1 MCEVLTASYDQAHKI
16 YKRHAAV
23 TKSKVSYIPVE
34 VVSLIRCFSDPFSL
48 PLTLARMKVALVV
61 LVAVTFALS
70 VNAKALRLR
79 PSLRI
84 PQQVVSVSDNVGD
97 IWSDCSKQDSLH
109 STHLA
114 LFAIPGIITA
124 TS

>member
-1 MCEVLTASYDQAHKI
+1 MCEVLTASYDQAHKT

-23 TKSKVSYIPVE
+23 IKSKVSLSP
-34 VVSLIRCFSDPFSL
+34 SRSSRLFDPFSL

-70 VNAKALRLR
+70 VDAKALRLR